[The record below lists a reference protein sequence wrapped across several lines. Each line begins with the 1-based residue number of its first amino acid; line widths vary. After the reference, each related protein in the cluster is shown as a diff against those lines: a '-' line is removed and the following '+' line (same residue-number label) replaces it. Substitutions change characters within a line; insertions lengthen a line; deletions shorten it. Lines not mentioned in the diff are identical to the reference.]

1 MNQPVNTVNKK
12 FGKCR
17 SLLWPIHSYELKK
30 LLPMLLMFFCIS
42 FNYTIL
48 RDMKDSLVITAGGS
62 GAEVIPFLKFWGVL
76 PGAVIFM
83 LIFAKLSNKLSK
95 SALFYACL
103 APFLIFF
110 ALFALVFYP
119 AKEFIHPHA
128 LADKLQTLLPSG
140 FMGFIAVLR
149 NWVFSLFYIL
159 AELWGSVVLS
169 LLFWGFAN
177 EITKVNEAKR
187 FYALFLTGA
196 NIALLISGPTIRYF
210 ANLPKRLS
218 AVSGVDPWG
227 ITINKLMLVVVGL
240 GLIIILCYWWMN
252 KNVLTDP
259 RFYSPEEQ
267 TSSKK
272 SKPKLSMKESFKFLA
287 RSKYLGL
294 LAIIVIS
301 YGVAINLIEVSWKAQ
316 LKIQYPN
323 PNEYLAFMGGFS
335 FVTGL
340 VTVFTTLFLGGN
352 IMRKFGWKTSA
363 LLTPVLLI
371 CTGITFL
378 SLIVFKHK
386 FPPYVIGGLT
396 LQIFIVL
403 AGAAQ
408 NIISKS
414 CKYTFFDP
422 TKEMAYIPLDQ
433 ESKVKGKA
441 AIDVVGARLGKSGGA
456 LLQQGLIIMCGGLI
470 GAAPVIIMG
479 LVFAIVTLWTL
490 SIKGLS
496 PLFETKNLEMEKK
509 KLTEEDLKVVAKKT
523 KTSKEI
529 AN

>member
-1 MNQPVNTVNKK
+1 MNQPEEQK

-30 LLPMLLMFFCIS
+30 IIPMLIMFFCIS

-48 RDMKDSLVITAGGS
+48 RDMKDSLVVTAGGS

-83 LIFAKLSNKLSK
+83 LIYAKLSNKLSK
-95 SALFYACL
+95 PALFYSCI

-110 ALFALVFYP
+110 GLFALILYP
-119 AKEFIHPHA
+119 ARNFLHPHE
-128 LADKLQTLLPSG
+128 LADHLQTVLPAG
-140 FMGFIAVLR
+140 FMGLIAVFR

-159 AELWGSVVLS
+159 SELWGSVVLS

-177 EITKVNEAKR
+177 DITKVMEAKR
-187 FYALFLTGA
+187 FYALFGVGA
-196 NIALLISGPTIRYF
+196 NVALLFSGPTIRYF
-210 ANLPKRLS
+210 ANLPKKLS
-218 AVSGVDPWG
+218 ILDGIDPWG
-227 ITINKLMLVVVGL
+227 ITINKLMLIVVGL
-240 GLIIILCYWWMN
+240 GLVIVACYWWIN
-252 KNVLTDP
+252 KNVLTDA
-259 RFYSPEEQ
+259 RFYSQDEQ
-267 TSSKK
+267 KSSKK
-272 SKPKLSMKESFKFLA
+272 EKPKLSMKDSFKFLA
-287 RSKYLGL
+287 SSKYLGL
-294 LAIIVIS
+294 LALIVLS
-301 YGVAINLIEVSWKAQ
+301 YGIAINLVEVSWKAQ

-323 PNEYLAFMGGFS
+323 SNDYLAFMGGFS

-352 IMRKFGWKTSA
+352 IMRKFGWKISA
-363 LLTPVLLI
+363 LLTPILLI
-371 CTGITFL
+371 LTGVTFL
-378 SLIVFKHK
+378 GLIVFRKSL
-386 FPPYVIGGLT
+386 PEYLIGGLT
-396 LQIFIVL
+396 LQLFIVL

-408 NIISKS
+408 NILTKS

-441 AIDVVGARLGKSGGA
+441 AIDVVGARLGKSGGS

-479 LVFAIVTLWTL
+479 LVLAIVSIWTL
-490 SIKGLS
+490 SVNGLS
-496 PLFETKNLEMEKK
+496 KLFEAKNQEMEKK
-509 KLTEEDLKVVAKKT
+509 KISESDIKIAAKSTEPT
-523 KTSKEI
+523 KETV
-529 AN
+529 N

>member
-1 MNQPVNTVNKK
+1 MSQSVDHK

-17 SLLWPIHSYELKK
+17 SLLWPIYSYELKK
-30 LLPMLLMFFCIS
+30 ILPMLVMFFCIS

-48 RDMKDSLVITAGGS
+48 RDMKDTLIVTAGGS
-62 GAEVIPFLKFWGVL
+62 GAEALPFLKFWGVL
-76 PGAVIFM
+76 PSAVIFM
-83 LIFAKLSNKLSK
+83 LIYAKLSNKLSK
-95 SALFYACL
+95 PALFYACI

-110 ALFALVFYP
+110 GLFALVLYP
-119 AKEFIHPHA
+119 AREYLHPYA
-128 LADKLQTLLPSG
+128 FADHLQTILPVG

-149 NWVFSLFYIL
+149 NWIFSLFYIL
-159 AELWGSVVLS
+159 SELWGSVVLS

-177 EITKVNEAKR
+177 DITKINEAKR

-196 NIALLISGPTIRYF
+196 NIALMVSGPTIRYF

-218 AVSGVDPWG
+218 SISGIDPWG

-240 GLIIILCYWWMN
+240 GLLIILCYWWMN

-267 TSSKK
+267 KSSKK
-272 SKPKLSMKESFKFLA
+272 EKPKLSMKDSFKFLT

-301 YGVAINLIEVSWKAQ
+301 YGIAINLVEVSWKAQ
-316 LKIQYPN
+316 LKIQFSN

-335 FVTGL
+335 TVTGI

-352 IMRKFGWKTSA
+352 IMRKFGWKVSA
-363 LLTPVLLI
+363 LLTPILLI
-371 CTGITFL
+371 LTGVTFL
-378 SLIVFKHK
+378 ALIVFKK
-386 FPPYVIGGLT
+386 SLPPYVIGGLT
-396 LQIFIVL
+396 LQLFIVL

-408 NIISKS
+408 NILSKS

-441 AIDVVGARLGKSGGA
+441 AIDVVGARLGKSGGS
-456 LLQQGLIIMCGGLI
+456 LLQQGLILCCGGLI

-479 LVFAIVTLWTL
+479 LVLAIVTLWTL
-490 SIKGLS
+490 SVSGLS
-496 PLFETKNLEMEKK
+496 KLFEEKNREIEKK
-509 KLTEEDLKVVAKKT
+509 KITESDLQVVTKVTEEP
-523 KTSKEI
+523 SKETV
-529 AN
+529 N

>member
-1 MNQPVNTVNKK
+1 MNQSIDQK
-12 FGKCR
+12 FGKVR
-17 SLLWPIHSYELKK
+17 SLLWPIYSYELKK
-30 LLPMLLMFFCIS
+30 LLPMLLMFFCIN

-48 RDMKDSLVITAGGS
+48 RDMKDSLIVTAGGS
-62 GAEVIPFLKFWGVL
+62 GAEAIPFLKFWGVL
-76 PGAVIFM
+76 PSAVIFM

-95 SALFYACL
+95 PALFYATI

-110 ALFALVFYP
+110 GLFALVLYP
-119 AKEFIHPHA
+119 ARAYLHPYA
-128 LADKLQTLLPSG
+128 LADHLQAVLPAG
-140 FMGFIAVLR
+140 FMGLIAVLR
-149 NWVFSLFYIL
+149 NWVFSLFYVL
-159 AELWGSVVLS
+159 SELWGSVVLS

-177 EITKVNEAKR
+177 DTTKVHEAKR

-218 AVSGVDPWG
+218 TISGIDPWG
-227 ITINKLMLVVVGL
+227 ITINKLMLLVVGM
-240 GLIIILCYWWMN
+240 GLVIIVCYWWIN

-259 RFYSPEEQ
+259 RFYSQEEQ
-267 TSSKK
+267 KSSKK
-272 SKPKLSMKESFKFLA
+272 EKPKLSMKDSFKFLA
-287 RSKYLGL
+287 TSKYLGL

-301 YGVAINLIEVSWKAQ
+301 YGVAINLVEVSWKAQ

-352 IMRKFGWKTSA
+352 IMRKFGWRVSA
-363 LLTPVLLI
+363 LLTPILLI
-371 CTGITFL
+371 LTGVTFL
-378 SLIVFKHK
+378 ALIVFKSSL
-386 FPPYVIGGLT
+386 PPYVIGGLT
-396 LQIFIVL
+396 LQLFIVL

-408 NIISKS
+408 NILSKS

-441 AIDVVGARLGKSGGA
+441 AIDVVGARLGKSGGS
-456 LLQQGLIIMCGGLI
+456 LLQQGLILVCGGLM
-470 GAAPVIIMG
+470 GATPVIIMG
-479 LVFAIVTLWTL
+479 LVLAIVTLWTL
-490 SIKGLS
+490 AVNGLS
-496 PLFETKNLEMEKK
+496 KLFEAKNQEMEKK
-509 KLTEEDLKVVAKKT
+509 RIAESDLKVVAAKAT
-523 KTSKEI
+523 ASTSKET
-529 AN
+529 AE